1 MRIRKLAL
9 AALGLAVSLAAA
21 TAPAC
26 ADDIRNTAIVQ
37 PSRADGPGWRR
48 ASDAARPR
56 LPPVDRRFIAD
67 RALTGDTPPWHCSSS
82 PIWRAC

>member
-21 TAPAC
+21 TAPTC

-48 ASDAARPR
+48 ASDM
-56 LPPVDRRFIAD
+56 L
-67 RALTGDTPPWHCSSS
+67 RAQGFHLSIGASS
-82 PIWRAC
+82 PIAH